1 MPNMLSDLIKINP
14 GFRTAVNLIQ
24 EQDDL
29 AKADSFA
36 PTKEAAEVL
45 FDIERQMEPH
55 AGRRARLITGTYGTG
70 KSHLALVLAQL
81 YRGHRDQL
89 PHVLGRLHEKFAGR
103 YAQLQQ
109 QLKRISPD
117 CPYLVV
123 LIEGYTDD
131 FEATLVRG
139 LQQALLRL
147 GWTDLVPRTRF
158 YAAAQRLK
166 ELQQD
171 PEARQRL
178 EQVCPQIYGDAVD
191 SLIRKL
197 ESGSAQS
204 SDLQAFEK
212 IHQQVCFNAE
222 FFAEKSMEAVATY
235 QEIAQRLI
243 DEGRALGIV
252 VIWDEFGQFMEQ
264 VVRDPASRQALA
276 IQRFAEACQ
285 NSREN
290 QLHLYLITH
299 RTLKSYV
306 ARLCEERRLSQ
317 QAMKSQ
323 EEEFEKVSGRFQEF
337 VMESQAEEQYGLIND
352 ALIQQRDVGWEEFV
366 RQHDSSF
373 EILTEE
379 AHKANLLAD
388 LTYNNLRKIVVEG
401 CYPLAP
407 ATTAMLPAVAET
419 VAQNQR
425 TLFTFICSNDNH
437 TVAQF
442 VETTPI
448 PAPGEP
454 LPLIFCDRIWDYFE
468 QQIREDQ
475 YGRKTYQRYRSALA
489 TLGSNADEES
499 RKLVKILALFD
510 LLREVGRG
518 MDFPANEEM
527 IFLAYGARS
536 DAEKEVVREKLE
548 TFSQRGNFRIAAR
561 LTDRTYRLIA
571 GGGTELEEVIQKT
584 IQERQASL
592 SVAEFLRA
600 RWGYSAASRGTPHS
614 QGLTLGFE
622 EKLEVLTTHPD
633 LPQRTVEIKVL
644 LPEELHN
651 LHRWLSDIG
660 GGQYKDG
667 ILFLILPTAQVEIGS
682 VARAALEYAENPQV
696 LFACPPQ
703 PLEGLRDLVARLE
716 ALEYI
721 AQREPSLWGEQGE
734 RHDEWQVEYQET
746 EKALREML
754 TPVALVS
761 PATTLK
767 LTCFWQ
773 GSPSECASE
782 EQLRQLVE
790 RAMVHVF
797 SLSPRA
803 KEEFLRSSASGS
815 GGLKSAQREVIDT
828 LLEPKPLSRNLEAL
842 AQEKNQARARLVRL
856 LEKLGMLKKHN
867 TRYSLVPPEA
877 EADPGAHALWTY
889 LTGIP
894 DKAREGPYELK
905 EIVHTLR
912 SAPYGL
918 GPFVLPLFLAVALHK
933 NIRNGNLLLK
943 KRARANGEY
952 QLISISGEALDEAVR
967 NPEAY
972 RFEYVDIT
980 EQQNNLIAALYEA
993 LGGHSSSSLRG
1004 GDLLEETQ
1012 NQVVRWWGNLPRY
1025 CQNTASLSV
1034 PAKFL
1039 RDEILRPLTLMDSDP
1054 QKILIDRLQEK
1065 VDPKQPISRESFKQE
1080 FEKLIDEIENACS
1093 NLLPQVAEELSRVLE
1108 WGEDK
1113 DPGAVTE
1120 RLRAWYAALP
1130 EATRQWNHSAD
1141 AGKLQQWLR
1150 SPESALDKLC
1160 ESIMGKPLLDWS
1172 DNDPGHFAGRL
1183 QSAMQSLA
1191 EWEPP
1196 VPVSLDSPMPE
1207 TLPSGSARLSVVAQF
1222 KDRPLNLT
1230 RRFHIIEPEELSEP
1244 AKILLRLLRSNLAED
1259 VALADGEKETVL
1271 LELIR
1276 QVFGDG

>member
-1 MPNMLSDLIKINP
+1 MPKMLSELIKINP
-14 GFRTAVNLIQ
+14 GFRTAVNLLQ
-24 EQDDL
+24 EQEDL

-36 PTKEAAEVL
+36 PTQEAAEVL
-45 FDIERQMEPH
+45 FDIERQMEPQ

-70 KSHLALVLAQL
+70 KSHLALVLAHL
-81 YRGHRDQL
+81 YRGHGNQL
-89 PHVLGRLHEKFAGR
+89 PHVLGRLQEKFPGR
-103 YAQLQQ
+103 YDQLQQ
-109 QLKRISPD
+109 QLNRISPD
-117 CPYLVV
+117 RPYLVV
-123 LIEGYTDD
+123 LMEGYTDE

-139 LQQALLRL
+139 LHQALLRME
-147 GWTDLVPRTRF
+147 WTDLVPRTRF
-158 YAAAQRLK
+158 YAAAQRLTD
-166 ELQQD
+166 LQQD
-171 PEARQRL
+171 PEARTRL
-178 EQVCPQIYGDAVD
+178 ERVCSLIYGDTVD

-197 ESGSAQS
+197 ESGNAQS
-204 SDLQAFEK
+204 NDLHAFEK

-222 FFAEKSMEAVATY
+222 FFAEKSMDAVETY
-235 QEIAQRLI
+235 QEIAQKLI
-243 DEGRALGIV
+243 EGGRALGIV

-306 ARLCEERRLSQ
+306 ARLREERRLSQ
-317 QAMKSQ
+317 QALKSQ

-337 VMESQAEEQYGLIND
+337 VMESQTQEQYGLIND
-352 ALIQQRDVGWEEFV
+352 ALIQQRAAGWEEFV

-373 EILTEE
+373 EILTDE
-379 AHKANLLAD
+379 AFRANLLTD
-388 LTYNNLRKIVVEG
+388 LNFRKLREIVVEG

-407 ATTAMLPAVAET
+407 ASTAMLPAVAET

-425 TLFTFICSNDNH
+425 TLFTFICSNDNY

-442 VETTPI
+442 VESTPI

-489 TLGSNADEES
+489 TLGANADEES
-499 RKLVKILALFD
+499 RKLIKILALLD

-518 MDFPANEEM
+518 MDFPANEEL

-536 DAEKEVVREKLE
+536 DAEKEVVRKKLE
-548 TFSQRGNFRIAAR
+548 AFTQRGSLRIATR
-561 LTDRTYRLIA
+561 LTDKTYRLIT
-571 GGGTELEEVIQKT
+571 GGGTELEEAIQKT
-584 IQERQASL
+584 IQDRQASL

-614 QGLTLGFE
+614 QGLTLGYE

-660 GGQYKDG
+660 DGQYKDG

-682 VARAALEYAENPQV
+682 VARTATEYAENRQV

-703 PLEGLRDLVARLE
+703 PLEGLRDLVARLD
-716 ALEYI
+716 ALEFI
-721 AQREPSLWGEQGE
+721 ARQEPSLWGEQGE

-746 EKALREML
+746 EKALREVL
-754 TPVALVS
+754 TPVALTS
-761 PATTLK
+761 PAAKLK

-773 GSPSECASE
+773 GSPRECASE
-782 EQLRQLVE
+782 EQLREFVE
-790 RAMVHVF
+790 SAMEQVF
-797 SLSPRA
+797 SRAPRS

-815 GGLKSAQREVIDT
+815 GGLRSAQREVIDT
-828 LLEPKPLSRNLEAL
+828 LLDPKPLSRNLEAL

-856 LEKLGMLKKHN
+856 LEKLGMLKKQN
-867 TRYSLVPPEA
+867 TKYSLVPPEA
-877 EADPGAHALWTY
+877 DVDPGAHAIWTY

-894 DKAREGPYELK
+894 DKAREGPCELK
-905 EIVHTLR
+905 DIVHTLR

-933 NIRNGNLLLK
+933 DIRNGNLLLK
-943 KRARANGEY
+943 KRSRTAD
-952 QLISISGEALDEAVR
+952 QLIPISGEALDEAVR
-967 NPEAY
+967 APEAY

-993 LGGHSSSSLRG
+993 LGGQLTSSLRG

-1012 NQVVRWWGNLPRY
+1012 KQVVRWWGNLSHY
-1025 CQNTASLSV
+1025 CQNTAFLSG
-1034 PAKFL
+1034 PAKSL
-1039 RDEILRPLTLMDSDP
+1039 RDKILRPLTLSNNDP
-1054 QKILIDRLQEK
+1054 QKILIDQLSEK
-1065 VDPKQPISRESFKQE
+1065 VDLSQPVSREKFRQE
-1080 FEKLIDEIENACS
+1080 FETLINEIENACS
-1093 NLLPQVAEELSRVLE
+1093 NILPQVSGELSRVLG
-1108 WGEDK
+1108 WGENA
-1113 DPGAVTE
+1113 DPSSITE
-1120 RLRAWYAALP
+1120 RLRTWYAALP
-1130 EATRQWNHSAD
+1130 EATQQWNHSAD

-1150 SPESALDKLC
+1150 STEPELEKLC
-1160 ESIMGKPLLDWS
+1160 ESIMGKPLSDWG

-1183 QSAMQSLA
+1183 QSAMQSLT

-1196 VPVSLDSPMPE
+1196 VPVPLDSPMPE
-1207 TLPSGSARLSVVAQF
+1207 ALPPGSARLSVVAQF
-1222 KDRPLNLT
+1222 KDRALNLT
-1230 RRFHIIEPEELSEP
+1230 RRFPTIEPEELSET

-1259 VALADGEKETVL
+1259 VSLPDGEKENVL